1 MNKHLQRTL
10 SLLLTLV
17 LLAGTAVPALAA
29 VKVVTG
35 DEKAEMVAFFN
46 DSVNAIKSQ
55 TPKATVKYKSYVPD
69 KGLTTAEGEEV
80 DEQMSKYLIPV
91 LEGLF
96 NNRSSVT
103 KGFIRS
109 LLGDNVVTVDELQLH
124 RGMLRNNTVPVY
136 GKDYVSMLTP
146 SDEYEMFVDIADNA
160 STPAQLALTFSNMS
174 LEDAKQASLGKA
186 FSLPSGTINPMLISG
201 ARTEAV
207 SRLDDAKF
215 QKFEI
220 QNAKL
225 VAKYDANGLLQY
237 YGSTVDYCFEI
248 TFYDCMNL
256 ISAVLGYDFY
266 TGVINAVNVILDN
279 LGQTQI
285 ADDLV
290 MKDHTIHVLYRC
302 TVEISD
308 FNFAPRFFGDI
319 DDDGR
324 VTAADSR
331 AALRHAVKLEPI
343 ALSDDRIYGDVD
355 FDGVITAADARAIL
369 RMSVGL
375 DPLFTEVP
383 DGKTIKIVKIEEPV
397 EEPEDPAQ
405 PEDPEDDGRLK
416 PIAGLFDDFDPAIKA
431 ADIVNAIFL
440 YIGMVEDAEGE
451 VQNYITE
458 FIDAIRNAVAKDEE
472 GEGEEENP

>member
-1 MNKHLQRTL
+1 MNKHIQRTL
-10 SLLLTLV
+10 SILLTLV

-29 VKVVTG
+29 VKILTG
-35 DEKAEMVAFFN
+35 DEKAEMITFFN
-46 DSVNAIKSQ
+46 NSVNAIKSE
-55 TPKATVKYKSYVPD
+55 TPKATVKYKNYVPD
-69 KGLTTAEGEEV
+69 GGLTTAEGDAVDEEV
-80 DEQMSKYLIPV
+80 QKYLLPL

-103 KGFIRS
+103 RGFIRS
-109 LLGDNVVTVDELQLH
+109 LMGEDIVTVDELQLH

-136 GKDYVSMLTP
+136 GEDYVSALTP
-146 SDEYEMFVDIADNA
+146 SDEYEMFADIGDNA
-160 STPAQLALTFSNMS
+160 STPTQLALTFNNMS
-174 LEDAKQASLGKA
+174 LEDAKQSSLGKA
-186 FSLPSGTINPMLISG
+186 FSLPSGAIDPMLISG

-215 QKFEI
+215 QSFEI
-220 QNAKL
+220 RNAKL
-225 VAKYDANGLLQY
+225 VTKYDSKGGLQY

-266 TGVINAVNVILDN
+266 TGVINAINIIMDN
-279 LGQTQI
+279 LGQSEIT
-285 ADDLV
+285 DDSI
-290 MKDHTIHVLYRC
+290 MKERNIRVTYRC
-302 TVEISD
+302 MVEISD
-308 FNFAPRFFGDI
+308 FNFAPRYFGDI

-331 AALRHAVKLEPI
+331 AALRHAVKLESI

-355 FDGVITAADARAIL
+355 FDGVITSADARAIL

-383 DGKTIKIVKIEEPV
+383 PGKTIKIVKIEEPV
-397 EEPEDPAQ
+397 EEPEDPDGPNE
-405 PEDPEDDGRLK
+405 PEDPDDDGKLK
-416 PIAGLFDDFDPAIKA
+416 PIAGLFDDFDPAIKM

-451 VQNYITE
+451 VHNYITE
-458 FIDAIRNAVAKDEE
+458 FIDAIREAVAEDEE
-472 GEGEEENP
+472 GENP